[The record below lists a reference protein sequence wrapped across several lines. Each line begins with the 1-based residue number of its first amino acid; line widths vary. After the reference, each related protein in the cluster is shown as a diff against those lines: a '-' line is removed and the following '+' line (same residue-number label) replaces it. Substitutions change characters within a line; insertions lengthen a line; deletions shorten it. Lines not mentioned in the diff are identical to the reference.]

1 MSDFGVQDMISP
13 LSRVIVQAPAA
24 TMAEAEPELWHYADG
39 LTRTAL
45 DSQHRDFIHRL
56 EASGAEII
64 TMDGT
69 PDHLYDAIFTHDP
82 SLVSNA
88 GAVLL
93 RMGKALRREEVDV
106 HERLYDKLGIPI
118 LGRIE
123 SPGTVECGDCVWL
136 NQHNLIVGRG
146 FRTNQAGI
154 EQLKTILE
162 PTGVAVHVFDLPVYS
177 GEAAC
182 LHLMSLI
189 SMLDHDLA
197 LVYRPLLPVAFY
209 RMLQEQ
215 DIQLI
220 EAPQDEFETSGTLSL
235 NVLALKPRHG
245 IMVDGFPLTKSAME
259 AAGCTIETFNGDSL
273 CIKCEGGPTCLTR
286 PLQRNQAQTPICN
299 G

>member
-1 MSDFGVQDMISP
+1 M
-13 LSRVIVQAPAA
+13 
-24 TMAEAEPELWHYADG
+24 
-39 LTRTAL
+39 
-45 DSQHRDFIHRL
+45 
-56 EASGAEII
+56 
-64 TMDGT
+64 
-69 PDHLYDAIFTHDP
+69 
-82 SLVSNA
+82 
-88 GAVLL
+88 
-93 RMGKALRREEVDV
+93 

-136 NQHNLIVGRG
+136 GQHSLIVGRG
-146 FRTNQAGI
+146 FRTNQTGI
-154 EQLKTILE
+154 EQLKALLE

-215 DIQLI
+215 GVQLI
-220 EAPQDEFETSGTLSL
+220 EAPQEEFEASGTLSL

-286 PLQRNQAQTPICN
+286 PLQRNQA
-299 G
+299 